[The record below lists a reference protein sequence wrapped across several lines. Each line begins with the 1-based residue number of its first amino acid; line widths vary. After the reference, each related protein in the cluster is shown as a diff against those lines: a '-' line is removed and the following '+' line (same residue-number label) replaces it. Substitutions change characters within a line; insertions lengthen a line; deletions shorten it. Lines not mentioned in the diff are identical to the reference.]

1 MKKIE
6 EKFCESLFKWQS
18 EHFEGTQAELG
29 NFFRVSQGQIAKIFS
44 KQRCGDETW
53 RRFVAKK
60 IGYDYDTMIGVKK
73 KDLENVIRFE
83 TIEDEEH
90 YNATKKFS
98 DKKTATKFNKL
109 LVKIEERDPGT
120 FKRLYN
126 QVKFELSQIS
136 KKCKDKGKEISRDA
150 ASGEGQRR

>member
-1 MKKIE
+1 MKRIIKT
-6 EKFCESLFKWQS
+6 FCENLFKWQKKN
-18 EHFEGTQAELG
+18 FKGTQTELG
-29 NFFRVSQGQIAKIFS
+29 KFLNISQGQIANIFA
-44 KQRCGDETW
+44 KKRCGDETW
-53 RRFVAKK
+53 RRMVAKK